1 MRWAVAILF
10 LAHTLGIAGCSE
22 PARKPRAAYLL
33 IDVARFRSAPAQAV
47 VNYFLSA
54 LQPGE
59 SFGIAC
65 LSTGNFND
73 KDTIGSVSLD
83 ARPSL
88 AMQQKRLLKK
98 RFDEFTLSPRSVGP
112 LDIAGA
118 LLYAVAQL
126 GETDAEERYVLILAN
141 LGKEQIPEPVKDF
154 PLQMEGCRVISITV
168 ENGELTARQ
177 QAAALK
183 RLEAWEEWVETGGGE
198 WQVVNDLAL
207 LATIF
212 PGS

>member
-1 MRWAVAILF
+1 MRWAVAILV
-10 LAHTLGIAGCSE
+10 LAQAVGIAGCTE

-33 IDVARFRSAPAQAV
+33 IDAPRLRSAQAQAV
-47 VNYFLSA
+47 VNHFLSA

-65 LSTGNFND
+65 LGTGNFSD
-73 KDTIGSVSLD
+73 RDTIGSVSLD

-88 AMQQKRLLKK
+88 ATQQKHLLKK
-98 RFDEFTLSPRSVGP
+98 KFDEFTSSPRPAGH

-118 LLYAVAQL
+118 LLYTVAQL
-126 GETDAEERYVLILAN
+126 GETNAEERYVLILAD

-154 PLQMEGCRVISITV
+154 PLQMEGCRVIPIIV
-168 ENGELTARQ
+168 ENGELIGRQ

-183 RLEAWEEWVETGGGE
+183 RLEAWEEWVQAGGGE

-207 LATIF
+207 LGTIF

>member
-10 LAHTLGIAGCSE
+10 LAQTLGIAGCTE
-22 PARKPRAAYLL
+22 PARKPRAAYFL
-33 IDVARFRSAPAQAV
+33 IDAARLRSAPAEAT

-59 SFGIAC
+59 SLGIA
-65 LSTGNFND
+65 SVGTGSFSD
-73 KDTIGSVSLD
+73 RDTIVSISLD

-88 AMQQKRLLKK
+88 ATQQKRLLKK
-98 RFDEFTLSPRSVGP
+98 KFDEFTPSPRAAGH

-126 GETDAEERYVLILAN
+126 GETKAEERYVLILAD
-141 LGKEQIPEPVKDF
+141 LGKEQIPEPVKGF
-154 PLQMEGCRVISITV
+154 PLQMEGCRVILLMV
-168 ENGELTARQ
+168 ETGELAARQ

-183 RLEAWEEWVETGGGE
+183 RLEAWEDWVETGGGE
-198 WQVVNDLAL
+198 WQVVKDLAL
-207 LATIF
+207 LATVF

>member
-10 LAHTLGIAGCSE
+10 LAQAVGIAGCSE
-22 PARKPRAAYLL
+22 SARKPRAAYLL
-33 IDVARFRSAPAQAV
+33 IESARLRSAQAQAV

-65 LSTGNFND
+65 LGTGNFSD
-73 KDTIGSVSLD
+73 RDTIASVLLD
-83 ARPSL
+83 VRPSL
-88 AMQQKRLLKK
+88 ATQQKRLLKK
-98 RFDEFTLSPRSVGP
+98 KFDEFTPSPQPAGH

-118 LLYAVAQL
+118 LLYAVARL
-126 GETDAEERYVLILAN
+126 GETNAEERYVLILAD
-141 LGKEQIPEPVKDF
+141 LGKEQIPAPVKDF
-154 PLQMEGCRVISITV
+154 PLQMEGCRVIPITV
-168 ENGELTARQ
+168 ENGELTGRQ

-183 RLEAWEEWVETGGGE
+183 RLEAWEDWVEAGGGD

-207 LATIF
+207 LGTIF

>member
-10 LAHTLGIAGCSE
+10 LAQALGSAGCTE
-22 PARKPRAAYLL
+22 PARQPRAAYLL
-33 IDVARFRSAPAQAV
+33 IDAARLRSAPAQAV

-65 LSTGNFND
+65 LGTGNFSD
-73 KDTIGSVSLD
+73 RDTIASVLLD
-83 ARPSL
+83 VRPSL
-88 AMQQKRLLKK
+88 ATQQKRLLKK
-98 RFDEFTLSPRSVGP
+98 KFDEFTPSPRSIAH

-118 LLYAVAQL
+118 LLYVVGQL
-126 GETDAEERYVLILAN
+126 GETKAEERYVLILAN
-141 LGKEQIPEPVKDF
+141 LGQEQIPEPVKDF
-154 PLQMEGCRVISITV
+154 ALQMEGCRVIPITV

-177 QAAALK
+177 QAAALQ
-183 RLEAWEEWVETGGGE
+183 RLEAWEEWVETGGGD

-212 PGS
+212 PAS

>member
-10 LAHTLGIAGCSE
+10 LAQALGIAGCTE

-33 IDVARFRSAPAQAV
+33 IDAARLRSTPAQEV
-47 VNYFLSA
+47 LNYFLSA
-54 LQPGE
+54 IQPGE
-59 SFGIAC
+59 SLGIAC
-65 LSTGNFND
+65 LGMGNFSD
-73 KDTIGSVSLD
+73 RDTIVSVSLD
-83 ARPSL
+83 VRPSL
-88 AMQQKRLLKK
+88 AMQQKRFLKK
-98 RFDEFTLSPRSVGP
+98 KFDEFTPSPRSVGH

-118 LLYAVAQL
+118 LLYAVAHL
-126 GETDAEERYVLILAN
+126 GETHAEERYVLILAN
-141 LGKEQIPEPVKDF
+141 LGKEQIPEPVKEF

-168 ENGELTARQ
+168 ENGELAARQ
-177 QAAALK
+177 QVTALK

>member
-10 LAHTLGIAGCSE
+10 LAQALGIAGCTE
-22 PARKPRAAYLL
+22 PAQRPRAAYLF
-33 IDVARFRSAPAQAV
+33 IDTARLRSGPAQAL
-47 VNYFLSA
+47 VNHFLSA
-54 LQPGE
+54 LQPGD

-65 LSTGNFND
+65 LGTGNFSD
-73 KDTIGSVSLD
+73 RDAIVSLSLD

-88 AMQQKRLLKK
+88 ATQQKRLLKK
-98 RFDEFTLSPRSVGP
+98 KFDEFIPFPRSAGH

-126 GETDAEERYVLILAN
+126 GETNAEERYVLILAN
-141 LGKEQIPEPVKDF
+141 VGREQIPEPVQDF
-154 PLQMEGCRVISITV
+154 PLQMEGCRVISIDL
-168 ENGELTARQ
+168 ESEELIARR
-177 QAAALK
+177 QAVALK
-183 RLEAWEEWVETGGGE
+183 RLEAWGDWVERGGGE
-198 WQVVNDLAL
+198 WQVVQDLAL

>member
-1 MRWAVAILF
+1 MRWAVAILV
-10 LAHTLGIAGCSE
+10 LAQAVGIAGCTE

-33 IDVARFRSAPAQAV
+33 IDAPRLRSAQAQAV

-65 LSTGNFND
+65 LGTGNFSD
-73 KDTIGSVSLD
+73 RDTIGSVSLD

-88 AMQQKRLLKK
+88 ATQQKHLLKK
-98 RFDEFTLSPRSVGP
+98 KFDEFTSSPRPVGH

-118 LLYAVAQL
+118 LLYTVAQL
-126 GETDAEERYVLILAN
+126 GETNAGERYVLILAD

-154 PLQMEGCRVISITV
+154 PLQMEGCRVIPIIV
-168 ENGELTARQ
+168 ENGGLTARQ

-183 RLEAWEEWVETGGGE
+183 RIEDWEDWVEAGGGE

-207 LATIF
+207 LGTIF

>member
-1 MRWAVAILF
+1 
-10 LAHTLGIAGCSE
+10 
-22 PARKPRAAYLL
+22 
-33 IDVARFRSAPAQAV
+33 
-47 VNYFLSA
+47 
-54 LQPGE
+54 
-59 SFGIAC
+59 FGIAC
-65 LSTGNFND
+65 LDTGNFSGR
-73 KDTIGSVSLD
+73 DTIVSLSLD

-88 AMQQKRLLKK
+88 ATQQKRLLKK
-98 RFDEFTLSPRSVGP
+98 QFDEFTPAPRSAGH

-126 GETDAEERYVLILAN
+126 GETNAEERYVLILAN

-154 PLQMEGCRVISITV
+154 PLQMEGCRVIPITV
-168 ENGELTARQ
+168 ENEELTARQ
-177 QAAALK
+177 QPAALK

>member
-10 LAHTLGIAGCSE
+10 LAQAVGIAGFTE

-33 IDVARFRSAPAQAV
+33 IDAPRLRSSQAQAV

-65 LSTGNFND
+65 LGTGNFSD
-73 KDTIGSVSLD
+73 RDTIGSVSLD

-88 AMQQKRLLKK
+88 ATQQKRLLKK
-98 RFDEFTLSPRSVGP
+98 KFDEFTASPQPAGH

-118 LLYAVAQL
+118 LLYAVAHL
-126 GETDAEERYVLILAN
+126 GETNADERYVLILAN
-141 LGKEQIPEPVKDF
+141 LGKELIPEPVKDF
-154 PLQMEGCRVISITV
+154 PLQMEGCRVIPLVV
-168 ENGELTARQ
+168 ETGELTGRQ
-177 QAAALK
+177 RAAALK
-183 RLEAWEEWVETGGGE
+183 RLEAWEDWVEAGGGE

-207 LATIF
+207 LGTIF

>member
-10 LAHTLGIAGCSE
+10 LAQTLGIAGCTE

-33 IDVARFRSAPAQAV
+33 IDAARLRSGPAEAV

-54 LQPGE
+54 LQPRE
-59 SFGIAC
+59 WFGIAC
-65 LSTGNFND
+65 VGTGNFSD
-73 KDTIGSVSLD
+73 RDTIVSILLD

-88 AMQQKRLLKK
+88 ATQQKRLLKK
-98 RFDEFTLSPRSVGP
+98 KFDEFTPSPRSAGH

-126 GETDAEERYVLILAN
+126 GETKAEERYVLIFAN
-141 LGKEQIPEPVKDF
+141 LGKEQIPEPVKEF
-154 PLQMEGCRVISITV
+154 PLQMEGCRVIPIIIET
-168 ENGELTARQ
+168 GELAARQ

-183 RLEAWEEWVETGGGE
+183 RLEAWEDWVETGGGE

-212 PGS
+212 PGF